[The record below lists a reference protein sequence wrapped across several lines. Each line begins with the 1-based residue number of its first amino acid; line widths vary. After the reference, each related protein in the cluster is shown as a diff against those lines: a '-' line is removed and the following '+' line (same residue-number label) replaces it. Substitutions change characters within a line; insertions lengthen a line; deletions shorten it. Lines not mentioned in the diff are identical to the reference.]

1 MFKKRACSKANIAK
15 AKAKK
20 RKIEEVKSNANEI
33 TLTPTKKV
41 CKVFSSLF

>member
-1 MFKKRACSKANIAK
+1 MFKKRAYSKANITK

-20 RKIEEVKSNANEI
+20 RKIEEVKSNANKI

-41 CKVFSSLF
+41 CKVLSSLF